1 MKLLLDTHAF
11 LWWDTNDDRL
21 PVSLRSAIASPRNEV
36 FVSAVTVWE
45 IAIKVRIGKM
55 NADPTRLVK
64 LLDSAGFRE
73 LAVFS
78 RHAVLVTDLPLH
90 HADPFDRLLVVQAI
104 SESLILLTADTRLI
118 QYGSNILLV

>member
-1 MKLLLDTHAF
+1 MRLLLDTQIVYWLF
-11 LWWDTNDDRL
+11 YEPKNL
-21 PVSLRSAIASPRNEV
+21 PQGARERIVEAEAV
-36 FVSAVTVWE
+36 FVSSVSVWE

-73 LAVFS
+73 LAVLS